1 VAGVDN
7 EREAS
12 GEDSAHDFGQQN
24 GHADAQRDRQ
34 PGASRPALAV
44 IVCHGFR
51 VRAGCLAVRDAPNSG
66 RSRFRIPFRN
76 ILGPFAILGGSLRPF
91 RGEEMAGQ
99 AGWYRAPGEEGLLRY
114 WNGTIWTDHRQP
126 DPAAV
131 VTPEPEQPPAD
142 VDPMAEYERQFATP
156 SVPYSSFDRP
166 SFDFDAHPLEEIP
179 EPRAAVPPS
188 TQGTDVVVSPAQPQ
202 YRPQSALTSAPIA
215 PVPVPEPEFAGKTA
229 SAPRSLGP
237 IALGPAAPAT
247 TPTLDAPESEFD
259 RVYNE
264 MAALATAP
272 APALFA
278 DPAEQVAPTAAPANV
293 GIAPNRKA
301 VLGAAKIMVAA
312 VILIVIGVGATVLTP
327 LLSSPGAGEVRTNAL
342 VTSLGATTAN
352 SCTPVARFAVAGK
365 SYTANSSVAISPCP
379 IGLGESV
386 SVVYAAA
393 NPASAARI
401 EVGSSVTQYLW
412 LISIVGGLVFVAALI
427 IFIIRAGSLVGGITL
442 LRDGRR
448 REAEPVAAE

>member
-1 VAGVDN
+1 V
-7 EREAS
+7 
-12 GEDSAHDFGQQN
+12 
-24 GHADAQRDRQ
+24 
-34 PGASRPALAV
+34 
-44 IVCHGFR
+44 
-51 VRAGCLAVRDAPNSG
+51 DAPNSG
-66 RSRFRIPFRN
+66 RSRFPIPFRN

-114 WNGTIWTDHRQP
+114 WNGTVWTDHRQP

-131 VTPEPEQPPAD
+131 VAQEPEAPPVD
-142 VDPMAEYERQFATP
+142 LDPMAEYERQFATP

-166 SFDFDAHPLEEIP
+166 SFDFDTHPFDEVP
-179 EPRAAVPPS
+179 EPRRAVPS
-188 TQGTDVVVSPAQPQ
+188 TTPGTDVLVSPAQPQ
-202 YRPQSALTSAPIA
+202 YRPQGALTSAPVA
-215 PVPVPEPEFAGKTA
+215 PAPVPEPEFAGKTA

-237 IALGPAAPAT
+237 IALGPAV
-247 TPTLDAPESEFD
+247 TPTLDAPETEFN

-264 MAALATAP
+264 MAALAVAP
-272 APALFA
+272 APNLYA
-278 DPAEQVAPTAAPANV
+278 DSADSAEHVAPVAAPPSLGV
-293 GIAPNRKA
+293 APNRKA
-301 VLGAAKIMVAA
+301 VLGAVKIMVAA
-312 VILIVIGVGATVLTP
+312 VILILIGVGATVLTP
-327 LLSSPGAGEVRTNAL
+327 LLNSPGEGEVRTNAL
-342 VTSLGATTAN
+342 VTSLGATTGN

-365 SYTANSSVAISPCP
+365 SYTANSSAAISPCP

-386 SVVYAAA
+386 TVVYAAA

-412 LISIVGGLVFVAALI
+412 LISIVGGLVFVAGLI

-448 REAEPVAAE
+448 REEEPVAAA